1 MLPITNAAVGE
12 AVHGFIGTLG
22 APGMIVELIRA
33 FGNIAFNMADVAQ
46 ACSELYAVAK
56 SGDILGSTYQ
66 NYLEAGNGSL
76 ADGRWVFYSEDGETT
91 MMYFLNLLVM
101 RNQSETKMIEADQAN
116 SFLLEWLFADI
127 IYRVEDCEA
136 NQAKCQQLLQTYQLY
151 QAPDTSN
158 VSDGGGDGGGGG
170 GAGGR

>member
-1 MLPITNAAVGE
+1 
-12 AVHGFIGTLG
+12 
-22 APGMIVELIRA
+22 
-33 FGNIAFNMADVAQ
+33 
-46 ACSELYAVAK
+46 
-56 SGDILGSTYQ
+56 
-66 NYLEAGNGSL
+66 
-76 ADGRWVFYSEDGETT
+76 